1 MAKGKK
7 TFIFYSDWINMIREM
22 DNEDAGEL
30 LKHILSYVNDENP
43 DTNNKFVK
51 MAFGHMKPL
60 IKKDLIKWE
69 QQILKY
75 SEMGKESARKRKEQH
90 NSTYVEPMSTYVEPM
105 NTVNDNV
112 NVINTNSIYLEKEFL
127 EDWKKVRLHFHKV
140 PTNIKKLG
148 TLESRCF
155 DLAIKDFSK
164 EDIRNAMQCLFKQ
177 EVQDIKSMFLQPK
190 HFLEN
195 VEKYHNAHISK
206 EYKLYGSKKIK
217 YEL

>member
-22 DNEDAGEL
+22 ENEDAGEL

-60 IKKDLIKWE
+60 IKKDLIQWE
-69 QQILKY
+69 KQILKY

-90 NSTYVEPMSTYVEPM
+90 NSTYVEPKSTYVEPM

-127 EDWKKVRLHFHKV
+127 EDWKKVRLHFLKA

-148 TLESRCF
+148 TFESRCF

-206 EYKLYGSKKIK
+206 EYKLYGSKKVK